1 MLITI
6 PPYEIVYHR
15 DIFIDN
21 QNKCL
26 YNVNKQ
32 MFWEDAMIISELD
45 QVMCENRNAELL
57 IQEVYRINP
66 SIKFTILDDMI
77 TEHEAL
83 VLYNTLCN
91 NNAIGRNQTLVP
103 VFNFD
108 CK

>member
-1 MLITI
+1 
-6 PPYEIVYHR
+6 
-15 DIFIDN
+15 
-21 QNKCL
+21 
-26 YNVNKQ
+26 
-32 MFWEDAMIISELD
+32 MFWEDAMIIFEVD

-57 IQEVYRINP
+57 VQEVYRINP